1 MSQTSEKYRIEW
13 LAADQARDA
22 GLVEPA
28 DVTAFKDISY
38 GEFGDWNL
46 LDLYTPKA
54 ATNLDAAAKSVADKS
69 AADNSATGNTAQKH
83 PVIISVHGGAFV
95 YGQKETYK
103 FYLMSLAQR
112 GFAVVNFNYRLAPE
126 YKFPAVLEDMDAVLH
141 WVLDNAT
148 KYNLDAEN
156 IFFVGDSAGA
166 TYAALYAVYC
176 VNPEYA
182 NKVQTAAKSWY
193 GKEARINP
201 PLGFKPKAVA
211 LNCGLFNV
219 AMERNNKADIML
231 DLFESHW
238 EECCDFLNVEDF
250 LTKEFP
256 PAFVMTSEYDFL
268 RFQNRNMARFL
279 EKLGLPHVFK
289 HYGTK
294 DDKEISHVFHVN
306 MKLPLAHACND
317 EECEFFK
324 RLAKDQKSQISEL
337 TA

>member
-1 MSQTSEKYRIEW
+1 MSQTSEKFRVEW

-22 GLVEPA
+22 GLEEPT

-46 LDLYTPKA
+46 LDLYIPKA
-54 ATNLDAAAKSVADKS
+54 VTTLDAATK
-69 AADNSATGNTAQKH
+69 KH

-103 FYLMSLAQR
+103 FYLMSLAER

-126 YKFPAVLEDMDAVLH
+126 FKFPAALEDTDAVVH
-141 WVLDNAT
+141 WVLKNAE

-166 TYAALYAVYC
+166 TYAALYAIYC

-182 NKVQTAAKSWY
+182 GKVQATAKSWY
-193 GKEARINP
+193 DSPAKINP
-201 PLGFKPKAVA
+201 PKNFKPKALA
-211 LNCGLFNV
+211 LNCGLFDLT
-219 AMERNNKADIML
+219 EDRNKQADIVV
-231 DLFESHW
+231 DLLGDHW
-238 EECCDFLNVEDF
+238 EECCEYLNVEDF

-256 PAFVMTSEYDFL
+256 TAFVMTGEYDFL
-268 RFQNRNMARFL
+268 KSQNQHMAATL

-289 HYGTK
+289 HYGTQ

-317 EECEFFK
+317 AECEFFK
-324 RLAKDQKSQISEL
+324 GFI
-337 TA
+337 

>member
-1 MSQTSEKYRIEW
+1 MSQTSEKFRVEW

-22 GLVEPA
+22 GLEEPT
-28 DVTAFKDISY
+28 DVTAFKDIPY

-46 LDLYTPKA
+46 LDLYMPK
-54 ATNLDAAAKSVADKS
+54 DS
-69 AADNSATGNTAQKH
+69 AQKS

-126 YKFPAVLEDMDAVLH
+126 YKFPAVLEDTDAVLH
-141 WVLDNAT
+141 WVMDNAA

-166 TYAALYAVYC
+166 TYAALYAIYC

-182 NKVQTAAKSWY
+182 GKVQATAKSWY
-193 GKEARINP
+193 DSPAKINP
-201 PLGFKPKAVA
+201 PTGFTPRAIA
-211 LNCGLFNV
+211 LNCGLFDLT
-219 AMERNNKADIML
+219 EDRNKQADIVV
-231 DLFESHW
+231 DLLGDHW

-256 PAFVMTSEYDFL
+256 TAFVMTGEYDFL
-268 RFQNRNMARFL
+268 KSQNQHMAATL

-289 HYGTK
+289 HYGTQ

-317 EECEFFK
+317 AECEFFK
-324 RLAKDQKSQISEL
+324 GFI
-337 TA
+337 

>member
-1 MSQTSEKYRIEW
+1 MSQTSEKFRVEW

-22 GLVEPA
+22 GLEEPT

-46 LDLYTPKA
+46 LDLYIPKA
-54 ATNLDAAAKSVADKS
+54 VTTLDAAMK
-69 AADNSATGNTAQKH
+69 KH

-126 YKFPAVLEDMDAVLH
+126 FKFPAALEDTDAVLH
-141 WVLDNAT
+141 WVMDN
-148 KYNLDAEN
+148 
-156 IFFVGDSAGA
+156 
-166 TYAALYAVYC
+166 
-176 VNPEYA
+176 
-182 NKVQTAAKSWY
+182 AAKSWY
-193 GKEARINP
+193 DSHAKINP
-201 PLGFKPKAVA
+201 PENFKPKAVA
-211 LNCGLFNV
+211 LNCGLFDLT
-219 AMERNNKADIML
+219 EDRNKQADIVV
-231 DLFESHW
+231 DLLGDHW

-256 PAFVMTSEYDFL
+256 PVFVMTGEYDFL
-268 RFQNRNMARFL
+268 KSQNQHMAETL

-289 HYGTK
+289 HYGTQ
-294 DDKEISHVFHVN
+294 DNKEISHVFHVN

-317 EECEFFK
+317 AECEFFK
-324 RLAKDQKSQISEL
+324 GFI
-337 TA
+337 

>member
-1 MSQTSEKYRIEW
+1 MSKTSEKYRVDW

-22 GLVEPA
+22 GLKEPT
-28 DVTAFKDISY
+28 DVAAFKDIPY

-46 LDLYTPKA
+46 LDLYMPK
-54 ATNLDAAAKSVADKS
+54 DSAKKL
-69 AADNSATGNTAQKH
+69 

-126 YKFPAVLEDMDAVLH
+126 YKFPAVLEDTDAVLH
-141 WVLDNAT
+141 WVMDNAA

-166 TYAALYAVYC
+166 TYAALYAIYC

-182 NKVQTAAKSWY
+182 GKVQATAKSWY
-193 GKEARINP
+193 DSPAKINTP
-201 PLGFKPKAVA
+201 KNFKPKALA
-211 LNCGLFNV
+211 LNCGLFDLT
-219 AMERNNKADIML
+219 EDRNKQADIVV
-231 DLFESHW
+231 DLLGDHW

-256 PAFVMTSEYDFL
+256 PVFVMTGEYDFL
-268 RFQNRNMARFL
+268 KSQNQHMAETL

-289 HYGTK
+289 HYGTQ
-294 DDKEISHVFHVN
+294 DNKEISHVFHVN

-317 EECEFFK
+317 AECEFFK
-324 RLAKDQKSQISEL
+324 GFI
-337 TA
+337 